1 MNINTKKSSSSK
13 DVQIEESTEM
23 AAYFDLSLDLLCLAS
38 TEGIL
43 LRVNSS
49 WIRVLGY
56 EKNEIEGKPFNDFL
70 HPEDVEKTWE
80 AMSCLFGGEEVRNFV
95 NRFLDKE
102 GKVHFFQWNSRME
115 GELIYASARDVT
127 ETLELEENLKK
138 TKDML
143 NQCNSLARIGTWE
156 LDLKTKDLTWS
167 DVTKEIH
174 EVELDFNC
182 EVEKG
187 IEFYKEGE
195 DREKITQAVE
205 DGLKDGT
212 PWDVELRIITAKGR
226 ERWVRAV
233 GLVEIEA
240 GEPKRIYGTFQ
251 DIDELKKSELALR
264 EKNRLLA
271 LSMDQAEK
279 AVERA
284 AKANEAKSNFLANMS
299 HEIRTPMNWI
309 MGTAELVQGTKL
321 TRQQSEWMGTIQN
334 STDHLLTVINDILD
348 FSQTQSGKL
357 KIHPIPFNLRENIF
371 ETLEPLR
378 EKFSGKGIRMLVQI
392 SKELGPVWVGDYA
405 RIRQIL
411 VNLISNSIKFT
422 KKGFIK
428 LDIQPGSKGLIVSI
442 EDTGV
447 GIPLDRQ
454 EKLFQPFE
462 QADNTRVRRYGGTG
476 LGLAICRKLAEMMG
490 GKIELN
496 SIPNR
501 GTRIDVYLNL
511 NPGESLESKKEV
523 IARDAMKPVLLLDA
537 NPDSRKVFAGQLVSI
552 GFEVYESDE
561 GERALEILKAEDIGL
576 VLVDVALSGLPLLKL
591 ITSMREKNSDLNF
604 VALSYAPRAGEVKE
618 LIKSGFGAYLTLPMA
633 DDIIKG
639 VLELAARGSEEVV
652 TRYSLPREIKGE
664 STETMSD
671 PLQGI
676 HVMVAEDNMINFKV
690 VNRLLERQGARVT
703 HAINGEEVLKA
714 VRDDLPD
721 VILMDLHMPEL
732 DGLRATE
739 KLREIEEEGE
749 IPRLPIV
756 ALTAD
761 AMAQDRQ
768 RCLEAGMD
776 EYLSKPIRSQQLI
789 SMILHVI
796 KKFGSSKLK
805 QNS

>member
-1 MNINTKKSSSSK
+1 
-13 DVQIEESTEM
+13 M

-38 TEGIL
+38 AEGIL
-43 LRVNSS
+43 LRVNPS
-49 WIRVLGY
+49 WSRVLGY

-80 AMSCLFGGEEVRNFV
+80 AMSCLFEGEEVRNFV

-102 GKVHFFQWNSRME
+102 GKVYFFQWNSRME

-127 ETLELEENLKK
+127 ETLELEDNLKN

-156 LDLKTKDLTWS
+156 INLKTKDLTWS

-195 DREKITQAVE
+195 DRDKITKAVE

-212 PWDVELRIITAKGR
+212 PWDVELRLITAKGR

-321 TRQQSEWMGTIQN
+321 TRQQREWMGTIQN

-405 RIRQIL
+405 RIRQII

-422 KKGFIK
+422 EKGFIK
-428 LDIQPGSKGLIVSI
+428 LDIQPGSKGLIVSV

-447 GIPLDRQ
+447 GIPFDRQ
-454 EKLFQPFE
+454 ENLFQPFE

-490 GKIELN
+490 GKIELS

-523 IARDAMKPVLLLDA
+523 IARDAIKPILLLDA

-576 VLVDVALSGLPLLKL
+576 VLVDVGMSGLSLWKL
-591 ITSMREKNSDLNF
+591 IASMREENSELNF

-618 LIKSGFGAYLTLPMA
+618 LIISGFGAYLTLPMA

-639 VLELAARGSEEVV
+639 VLELAARGSEEMV

-671 PLQGI
+671 PLEGI

-690 VNRLLERQGARVT
+690 VSRLLERQGARVT
-703 HAINGEEVLKA
+703 HAVNGVEVLKT
-714 VRDDLPD
+714 VKDDLPD
-721 VILMDLHMPEL
+721 VILMDLHMPEM
-732 DGLRATE
+732 DGLGATV
-739 KLREIEEEGE
+739 KLREMEDQGE

-756 ALTAD
+756 AFTAD

-768 RCLEAGMD
+768 RCIEAGMD

-796 KKFGSSKLK
+796 QKSGSSKFK